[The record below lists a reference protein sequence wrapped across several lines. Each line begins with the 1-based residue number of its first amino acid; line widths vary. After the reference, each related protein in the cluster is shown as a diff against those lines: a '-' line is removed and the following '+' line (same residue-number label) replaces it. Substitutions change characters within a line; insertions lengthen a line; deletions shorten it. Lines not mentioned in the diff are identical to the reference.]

1 MTTMEGKKAV
11 TAMQLPLGL
20 RLLNQ
25 FSGVGSVALKLDAD
39 QLMAEARRQTGLNDF
54 GGEAFIEPLR
64 RLIRALEEE
73 GNLSLVGRI
82 SIREELLRLLTQR
95 LRIAEDLARHP
106 EIREVPI
113 QRPVFILGFMR
124 TGTTLLFNLLA
135 RMPGARAPKLW
146 EMLYP
151 SPPPDPATE
160 ATDPRIERTRRFT
173 EQAHKAVPAMKTI
186 HPLVATAPEECL
198 FLLGMSFT
206 DFAAEARAHLPGYMN
221 WLMASDMAPAYRY
234 YREVLQLLTWKA
246 RGEHLVLQDGAHL
259 FALDALLA
267 LFPEARIIQ
276 THRDPRDVAAAHCG
290 LSAATQALTSRSRDR
305 EALGRR
311 WLDTWGQ
318 GMDHALAVRAAARPE
333 QFLDVHFDALMADP
347 VAQVRRIH
355 HWAGLGGEEA
365 APGVVQAW
373 LTGNRRPE
381 HGAHAERLEDY
392 GLSPE
397 RVAERFSAYTA
408 RFDVRPSPRF
418 AR

>member
-1 MTTMEGKKAV
+1 MEAKNAV
-11 TAMQLPLGL
+11 TAMQLPLAM

-25 FSGVGSVALKLDAD
+25 LGSGVGQWVIKLDAD
-39 QLMAEARRQTGLNDF
+39 QLMAEARRQTGLHDF

-64 RLIRALEEE
+64 RLVRALEEE
-73 GNLSLVGRI
+73 GDLSLVGRI
-82 SIREELLRLLTQR
+82 SIRGGLLRLLVQR

-146 EMLYP
+146 EMLWP

-198 FLLGMSFT
+198 FLLGLSFT

-221 WLMASDMAPAYRY
+221 WLMDTDMVPAYRY
-234 YREVLQLLTWKA
+234 YREVLQLLTWKSKA
-246 RGEHLVLQDGAHL
+246 GHLVLKSPIHL
-259 FALDALLA
+259 YNLDALLTV
-267 LFPEARIIQ
+267 FPDARIIQ
-276 THRDPRDVAAAHCG
+276 THRDPRQVVASGCS
-290 LSAATQALTSRSRDR
+290 LYETTRITSMRGHDPV
-305 EALGRR
+305 ALGEQ

-318 GMDHALAVRAAARPE
+318 AMDRAMAARAKASPQ
-333 QFLDVHFDALMADP
+333 QFLDVHFDELMADP
-347 VAQVRRIH
+347 TGQVQRIH
-355 HWAGLGGEEA
+355 RWAGLGGEEA
-365 APGVVQAW
+365 AAGVVQSW
-373 LTGNRRPE
+373 LAENPRHKHGVHQYTLE
-381 HGAHAERLEDY
+381 HY
-392 GLSPE
+392 GLDAQ
-397 RVAERFSAYTA
+397 RVAERFRAYTGH
-408 RFDVRPSPRF
+408 FGVRM
-418 AR
+418 A